1 MILRVTWDPC
11 SHSAFLLAPP
21 PGMALSLLWHKI
33 LQVPKPKL
41 SRMRP
46 KHPIWWKSRPVS
58 TQKVSAGPDPWIH
71 GPWVHTTAS
80 PLATNQD
87 KWKSKCY
94 TPDCKSNTGREA
106 TNSTT
111 NFQHICLCKISLGHR
126 SQGNKSAALRF
137 FSNTSRIQHLS
148 CTLVLLWQWWLSR
161 CLSSTIEAPNCFLG
175 TSLPLPPYL
184 LI

>member
-1 MILRVTWDPC
+1 
-11 SHSAFLLAPP
+11 
-21 PGMALSLLWHKI
+21 MALSLLWHKI

-41 SRMRP
+41 SRMQP
-46 KHPIWWKSRPVS
+46 NHPIWWKSRPVS
-58 TQKVSAGPDPWIH
+58 IQKVSAGPDPWIH

-148 CTLVLLWQWWLSR
+148 CTLVLCDSDGCRVASR
-161 CLSSTIEAPNCFLG
+161 VQLKHQIVSWGLHFPF
-175 TSLPLPPYL
+175 L
-184 LI
+184 LIFWFKGT